1 MAAANDALLLL
12 RDLAAAMNCWNPAAM
27 LLTVSIMATKS
38 GLLAF
43 MERWWFE
50 VVGGACGCEE

>member
-43 MERWWFE
+43 MERWWL
-50 VVGGACGCEE
+50 GCEE